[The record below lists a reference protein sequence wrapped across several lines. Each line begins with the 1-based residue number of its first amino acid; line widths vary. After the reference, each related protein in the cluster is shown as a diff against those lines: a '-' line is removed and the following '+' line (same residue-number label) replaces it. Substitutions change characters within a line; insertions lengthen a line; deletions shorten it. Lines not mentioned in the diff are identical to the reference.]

1 MPFELYPQ
9 PADQGLGWFQ
19 AGAAIG
25 ARNADRRLQ
34 VQELKSREAERVV
47 RERQI
52 AAQLQHLDLQNQII
66 QQGIKE
72 KADQDAQWADLTT
85 QAQAVHKIISAD
97 APSGPVDEGAPPR
110 DIPDANEVLANMALP
125 LAGSNPNAKKFIDT
139 FAASNLKGEQ
149 AGLAHARAGAV
160 ATGGLASGK
169 TPADL
174 IKAKALED
182 AQTNY
187 NNATA
192 LLEHASTD
200 EEKAAAEATVKSADL
215 HLKSIRAAMH
225 VLSPEDKQ
233 IQLQTING
241 QTYLF
246 RGNSAPHL
254 VSDPVQK
261 AKLAIAQKRLGDVE
275 QQIGDIEASTR
286 LKPEEQTKRL
296 APLLKQRDALKAVFE
311 TVKPDTTTTAPAA
324 ATAPVTTSPR
334 VKIKDSNGKEFTIP
348 ADQLKQALDEG
359 YTESK

>member
-1 MPFELYPQ
+1 MPFELNPQ

-34 VQELKSREAERVV
+34 AQELKSREAERVV

-52 AAQLQHLDLQNQII
+52 AAQIQHLDLQNQII

-72 KADQDAQWADLTT
+72 KADQDAQWANLTT

-139 FAASNLKGEQ
+139 FAASKLKEALAEKNLQ
-149 AGLAHARAGAV
+149 Q
-160 ATGGLASGK
+160 
-169 TPADL
+169 PALKQQELDS
-174 IKAKALED
+174 KALLNQARMTKLD
-182 AQTNY
+182 AE
-187 NNATA
+187 TA
-192 LLEHASTD
+192 ALQSGGKLKPSEF
-200 EEKAAAEATVKSADL
+200 ERNVNFINEQRVKAGDPE
-215 HLKSIRAAMH
+215 
-225 VLSPEDKQ
+225 LSPAEFMDMAKRHMGVLPKASAAGQWFDKAEVGALVKEHGELQ
-233 IQLQTING
+233 KEINDLQT
-241 QTYLF
+241 
-246 RGNSAPHL
+246 SAPPRTKAQREQRAQ
-254 VSDPVQK
+254 SIA
-261 AKLAIAQKRLGDVE
+261 AKLARQVKIDS
-275 QQIGDIEASTR
+275 DIEAKR
-286 LKPEEQTKRL
+286 TKVE
-296 APLLKQRDALKAVFE
+296 AVKGE
-311 TVKPDTTTTAPAA
+311 TQAAPAS
-324 ATAPVTTSPR
+324 ATAPVTSSPR